1 MSIGIL
7 VFIII
12 AAILAGFG
20 VLGYIGYQKKK
31 KPMKI
36 ASAIGIIVS
45 VAALICVPFSFYT
58 VDTGEVAVVKFLG
71 QANNVRSA
79 GTYFDL
85 WITNTIQKYDI
96 KTQTISIN
104 TSTYSSDAQT
114 MDMQMTVQYKI
125 MPDKTIKIAEQ
136 YGSLEALQNRI
147 ESVAIEKTK
156 ATLSSHKAMNIIA
169 DRASMSPL
177 VEEAIKKAIDEK
189 FYVDIQTVVMTNI
202 DFSDAFEKAVED
214 KMIAEQQQLKANYE
228 NETKVAKA
236 KADAEAKIVAAEA
249 EAKSNDLLEK
259 SLTDKILYQMYIEK
273 WDGKLPSTIA
283 GDSANIM
290 LPITA
295 PSSDENVTPSQN
307 SQSSQTS
314 QASAG

>member
-7 VFIII
+7 FFIII
-12 AAILAGFG
+12 AAALIGFG
-20 VLGYIGYQKKK
+20 VLGYFGYQKKR

-36 ASAIGIIVS
+36 ASVIGIIVAF
-45 VAALICVPFSFYT
+45 AALVCVPFSFYT

-71 QANNVRSA
+71 QANNVRDA

-85 WITNTIQKYDI
+85 WITNSIQKYDV
-96 KTQTISIN
+96 KTQTISIT

-114 MDMQMTVQYKI
+114 MDIQMTVQYKI
-125 MPDKTIKIAEQ
+125 MPDKAIKIAEQ
-136 YGSLEALQNRI
+136 YGSLDALQNRL

-156 ATLSSHKAMNIIA
+156 AILSSYKAMNIIA

-177 VEEAIKKAIDEK
+177 VEESIKKAIDEK
-189 FYVDIQTVVMTNI
+189 FFVDIQTVVMTNI

-236 KADAEAKIVAAEA
+236 KAEAQAKIVQAEA

-273 WDGKLPSTIA
+273 WDGRLPSTVA
-283 GDSANIM
+283 GDSTSIM
-290 LPITA
+290 LPVTA
-295 PSSDENVTPSQN
+295 PSDSESSQTT
-307 SQSSQTS
+307 QTS
-314 QASAG
+314 QAAQTSEG